1 MINYYQIQEKLARQI
16 KKIMHFPFVNGMF
29 VNWSNGFNV
38 IPVSNSS
45 FNAYVGY
52 FCMQYLYSH
61 IVWIVKY
68 LLSATK
74 FKPYTEL
81 KWSTH
86 SVKILE

>member
-52 FCMQYLYSH
+52 FCMQYLFAYRLDSEIPIVSH
-61 IVWIVKY
+61 Q
-68 LLSATK
+68 
-74 FKPYTEL
+74 
-81 KWSTH
+81 
-86 SVKILE
+86 ILALY